1 MSGLK
6 SKWVIIR
13 QIVDGKAEYQVSN
26 NVLGL
31 RTVHYDFDTLEDAKE
46 RLEEVREIERDQ
58 RFNNDQANKYFGGK
72 NE

>member
-26 NVLGL
+26 NVIGL
-31 RTVHYDFDTLEDAKE
+31 RTISYDFDTLEDAKE
-46 RLEEVREIERDQ
+46 RLKEVREIERVQ
-58 RFNNDQANKYFGGK
+58 RFNNDQANNYFGGK

>member
-6 SKWVIIR
+6 SRWVIIK
-13 QIVDGKAEYQVSN
+13 QIVNGKPEYQVSN

-31 RTVHYDFDTLEDAKE
+31 RTISYDFDTLEDAKK
-46 RLEEVREIERDQ
+46 RLAEVREIEKDQ

>member
-13 QIVDGKAEYQVSN
+13 QIVGGKAEYQVSN
-26 NVLGL
+26 NVKGL
-31 RTVHYDFDTLEDAKE
+31 RTISYDFDTLEDAKE
-46 RLEEVREIERDQ
+46 RLKEVREIERDQ
-58 RFNNDQANKYFGGK
+58 RFNNDQANNYFGGK

>member
-13 QIVDGKAEYQVSN
+13 QIVGGQPSFQVSN
-26 NVLGL
+26 NVLGM
-31 RTVHYDFDTLEDAKE
+31 RTVHYDFDTLEDAKKT
-46 RLEEVREIERDQ
+46 LAEVREVEKDQ

>member
-6 SKWVIIR
+6 SRWVIIK
-13 QIVDGKAEYQVSN
+13 QIVNGKPEYQVSN
-26 NVLGL
+26 NVLGM

-46 RLEEVREIERDQ
+46 RLKEVREIERDQ
-58 RFNNDQANKYFGGK
+58 RFNNDQANKYFGGI

>member
-26 NVLGL
+26 NVIGL
-31 RTVHYDFDTLEDAKE
+31 RTISYDFDTLEDAKE
-46 RLEEVREIERDQ
+46 RLKEVREIERDQ
-58 RFNNDQANKYFGGK
+58 RFNNDQANNYFGGK

>member
-6 SKWVIIR
+6 SRWVIIK
-13 QIVDGKAEYQVSN
+13 QIVNGKPEYQVSN
-26 NVLGL
+26 NVIGM
-31 RTVHYDFDTLEDAKE
+31 RTISYDFDTLEDAKE
-46 RLEEVREIERDQ
+46 RLKEVREIERDQ

>member
-26 NVLGL
+26 NVIGL
-31 RTVHYDFDTLEDAKE
+31 RTISYDFDTLEDAKE
-46 RLEEVREIERDQ
+46 RLKEVWEIERDQ
-58 RFNNDQANKYFGGK
+58 RFNNDQANNYFGGK

>member
-26 NVLGL
+26 NVIGL
-31 RTVHYDFDTLEDAKE
+31 RTISYDFDTLEDAKE
-46 RLEEVREIERDQ
+46 RLKEV
-58 RFNNDQANKYFGGK
+58 
-72 NE
+72 

>member
-6 SKWVIIR
+6 SRWVIIK
-13 QIVDGKAEYQVSN
+13 QIVNGKPEYQVSN
-26 NVLGL
+26 NVIGL
-31 RTVHYDFDTLEDAKE
+31 RTISYDFDTLEDAKE
-46 RLEEVREIERDQ
+46 RLAEVREIEKDQ

>member
-6 SKWVIIR
+6 SRWVIIK
-13 QIVDGKAEYQVSN
+13 QIVNGKPEYQVSN

-31 RTVHYDFDTLEDAKE
+31 RTISYDFDTLEDAKE
-46 RLEEVREIERDQ
+46 RLAEVREIEINQ

>member
-26 NVLGL
+26 NVIGM
-31 RTVHYDFDTLEDAKE
+31 RTISYDFDTLEDAKE
-46 RLEEVREIERDQ
+46 RLEEVREIERNQ
-58 RFNNDQANKYFGGK
+58 RFNNDQANNYFGGK

>member
-26 NVLGL
+26 NVIGL
-31 RTVHYDFDTLEDAKE
+31 RTISYDFDTLEDAKE